1 MSGIER
7 ESYAWAV
14 LEKIYSKRNKS
25 FRVWLICP
33 WKGQISSFSSVTF
46 PVYFAFTF
54 NFAFEFK
61 GFRRYVQAAKR
72 QAVWLSR
79 ICNKWKILWAL
90 PTPTTFEKVD
100 QTFIFGTESFAFSLL
115 YCPTDNLINHNLLQ
129 LLTKNLF

>member
-14 LEKIYSKRNKS
+14 LEKIYSKGTKV
-25 FRVWLICP
+25 FVCDWFALEK
-33 WKGQISSFSSVTF
+33 WQISSFSSVTF

-79 ICNKWKILWAL
+79 ICNKWKILCAL

-100 QTFIFGTESFAFSLL
+100 
-115 YCPTDNLINHNLLQ
+115 
-129 LLTKNLF
+129 